1 MTHRF
6 HCGTATFGCG
16 IASVSLAN
24 RRDSELAITTRKCQ
38 SNAKKYRVASAQE
51 ILQQVIRQQT
61 ILTLIGKM
69 KIRLLVSIIGVVIT
83 FALTTLAQQKG
94 APDPELRQMIDAFAK
109 KYAEAVNNNDAA
121 AIAAFYTED
130 GVLVTSE
137 GPKYGREAI
146 ERFYEDLFRQFH
158 FSNYSSKADQY
169 SPHLIGTTG
178 NQTLEI
184 GEWRCTSRATAVLL
198 YS

>member
-1 MTHRF
+1 MPIKR
-6 HCGTATFGCG
+6 
-16 IASVSLAN
+16 
-24 RRDSELAITTRKCQ
+24 
-38 SNAKKYRVASAQE
+38 AKKYRVASAQE

-69 KIRLLVSIIGVVIT
+69 KIRLLVSIIGVVIS

-137 GPKYGREAI
+137 GPKGRSPSRHPIQAAPGRGLIRCSQPNSAI
-146 ERFYEDLFRQFH
+146 
-158 FSNYSSKADQY
+158 SATSSPIDRW
-169 SPHLIGTTG
+169 P
-178 NQTLEI
+178 
-184 GEWRCTSRATAVLL
+184 R
-198 YS
+198 